1 MSFGERSLTT
11 TTSSSTMNAQGSG
24 GSSNPQ
30 DEQTEP
36 ASTLGIFALDYK
48 K

>member
-1 MSFGERSLTT
+1 MSAS
-11 TTSSSTMNAQGSG
+11 MNAQGNAG
-24 GSSNPQ
+24 GPSPASTGGPNPN

-36 ASTLGIFALDYK
+36 QSTLGIFALDYK